1 MAQKTTRYQIQFQHS
16 WREATY
22 PAIIETPS
30 NRYEGKLPVKLFPHV
45 VIVNGEKLFIIGRHT
60 QEEERRVSD
69 GINEVRLTPPYTSKI
84 LTRSKSQIILVG
96 PAYKYDHVTPSH
108 IGVTW
113 SYSIGRGNGAQSLE
127 LILWPNR
134 MQQRCTSIASLS
146 LLRPVIVLHRINCLP
161 VTIPASII

>member
-1 MAQKTTRYQIQFQHS
+1 MVMVNLAMQGSNVNNNRAQAIDLAIAANNQDIFILGGWYGPES
-16 WREATY
+16 NL

-45 VIVNGEKLFIIGRHT
+45 VIVNGEQLFIIGRHT

-69 GINEVRLTPPYTSKI
+69 GIYEVRLTPPYTSKI

-108 IGVTW
+108 IGVT
-113 SYSIGRGNGAQSLE
+113 
-127 LILWPNR
+127 
-134 MQQRCTSIASLS
+134 
-146 LLRPVIVLHRINCLP
+146 
-161 VTIPASII
+161 